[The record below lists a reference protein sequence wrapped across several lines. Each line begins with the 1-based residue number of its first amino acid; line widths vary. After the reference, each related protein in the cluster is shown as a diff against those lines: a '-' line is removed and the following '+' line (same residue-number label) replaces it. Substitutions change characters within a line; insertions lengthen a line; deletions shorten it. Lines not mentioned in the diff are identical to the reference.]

1 MYKNH
6 LIIATFLGGLSIVL
20 GAFAAHTLK
29 TYLDAQSLS
38 SFETGVRYQFY
49 HVFALALTGILY
61 KEFPDKKVIRAGTC
75 FILGIVF
82 FSGSLYLLAFM
93 GTSPFKWIGAITPI
107 GGVLFIFGWFL
118 LGLAI
123 LQKSR

>member
-6 LIIATFLGGLSIVL
+6 LVIATFLGGLSIVL

-107 GGVLFIFGWFL
+107 GGVLFIFGWFQ